1 MEMEIFNGGNHGWRK
16 TKSKDFKILYQD
28 SQRRSDEQLK
38 ESWNE
43 KTPERK
49 KKNTKKEAKKQKEAL
64 LLHSE
69 GEKNSLNKAPFFL
82 QLFSF
87 KTKEV
92 EKETSTKTPKKK
104 QKEKKSQERKKEY
117 QKKRNHR
124 LEGSLRTEGK
134 QKVRD
139 KTVTRKQTKKIL
151 LPRLCLNCARFVNFS
166 PLGALLFWFLSLCA
180 LEFILRSN

>member
-92 EKETSTKTPKKK
+92 EKETSTKLPKKK
-104 QKEKKSQERKKEY
+104 KERKNTK
-117 QKKRNHR
+117 KKRNHR